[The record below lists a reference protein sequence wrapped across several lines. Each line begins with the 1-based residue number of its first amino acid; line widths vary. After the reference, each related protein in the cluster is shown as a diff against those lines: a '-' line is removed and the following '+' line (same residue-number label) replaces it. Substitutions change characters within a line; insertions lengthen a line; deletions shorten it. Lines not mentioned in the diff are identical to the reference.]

1 MNWFSI
7 FRLGLV
13 QLCIGSSVVIP
24 LSTLNRLMKVE
35 LALPATIAGFLI
47 ALHYAVQLTRVN
59 WGHLSDKSRNRSQWI
74 VLGMLIL
81 GIGGILASSSI
92 PLIESHFSYG
102 IMLALLSY
110 SLIGFGVG
118 AAGTPLLALL
128 ATYSSKSQ
136 KGFAAS
142 ITFLMMI
149 LGLAITGI
157 TVGTILDPYSHQ
169 KLLKITSS
177 LAIIT
182 IIISFLSLR
191 NLERSLQNSS
201 HALTPNTINSDVP
214 ILEGIK
220 KVWMEREARLFTI
233 FIFISMGA
241 FSMQDPILEPFAGEV
256 FGFTVGESTKLDG
269 FHKIG
274 TLIGIISIVLCLSK
288 FRIGFGS
295 LSIVKNERLGSEK
308 LWLITGCLFSALSL
322 FIISLLALTFK
333 EPNLLNSVVF
343 IFGISNGVFTAGVL
357 GTMLH
362 LASRGSGD
370 NKEGTRMGIWGAAQ
384 AYATMIAVFFSTLLV
399 DILGLIMTSLP
410 SIYGIVFLTA
420 ASFFIASAYLGSLI
434 IKSDELNPNQNIL
447 QSVN

>member
-7 FRLGLV
+7 LRLGLV

-59 WGHLSDKSRNRSQWI
+59 WGYLSDKTQNRSQWI
-74 VLGMLIL
+74 IFGMLIL
-81 GIGGILASSSI
+81 GIGGVLASASI
-92 PLIESHFSYG
+92 PLIESNFAYG
-102 IMLALLSY
+102 IMLALFSY
-110 SLIGFGVG
+110 TLIGFGVG

-128 ATYSSKSQ
+128 ASYSSKSQ

-157 TVGTILDPYSHQ
+157 TAGIILDPYSHQ
-169 KLLKITSS
+169 KLIKITAS

-182 IIISFLSLR
+182 NILSYLSLK
-191 NLERSLQNSS
+191 NLEKSLQNSVD
-201 HALTPNTINSDVP
+201 ACKPNAINYDVP
-214 ILEGIK
+214 FLEGIK

-256 FGFTVGESTKLDG
+256 FGFAVGESTKLDG

-274 TLIGIISIVLCLSK
+274 TLIGIISIILCLSK

-295 LSIVKNERLGSEK
+295 LSFVKNERLGSEK
-308 LWLITGCLFSALSL
+308 FWLITGCLFSALSL
-322 FIISLLALTFK
+322 IIISVLGLTYRD
-333 EPNLLNSVVF
+333 PGILNSVVF
-343 IFGISNGVFTAGVL
+343 LFGISNGVFTAGIL

-362 LASRGSGD
+362 LASRGSGH
-370 NKEGTRMGIWGAAQ
+370 NNTGTRMGIWGAAQ
-384 AYATMIAVFFSTLLV
+384 AYATMIAVFVSTVLV
-399 DILGLIMTSLP
+399 DILGLVMNSLP
-410 SIYGIVFLTA
+410 SVYGIVFLTA
-420 ASFFIASAYLGSLI
+420 ASFFIAAAFLGSLI
-434 IKSDELNPNQNIL
+434 IKKDELNQNQNIL
-447 QSVN
+447 QSVS

>member
-7 FRLGLV
+7 LRLGLV

-59 WGHLSDKSRNRSQWI
+59 WGYLSDKTQNRSQWI
-74 VLGMLIL
+74 IFGMLIL
-81 GIGGILASSSI
+81 GIGGVLASVSI
-92 PLIESHFSYG
+92 PLIESNFAYG
-102 IMLALLSY
+102 IMLALFSY
-110 SLIGFGVG
+110 TLIGFGVG

-128 ATYSSKSQ
+128 ASYSSKSQ

-157 TVGTILDPYSHQ
+157 TAGIILDPYSHQ
-169 KLLKITSS
+169 KLMKITAS

-182 IIISFLSLR
+182 NILSYLSLK
-191 NLERSLQNSS
+191 NLEKSLLNNADSRIPNSIRY
-201 HALTPNTINSDVP
+201 AVPFLT
-214 ILEGIK
+214 GIK
-220 KVWMEREARLFTI
+220 KIWMEREARLFTI

-256 FGFTVGESTKLDG
+256 FGFAVGESTKLDG

-274 TLIGIISIVLCLSK
+274 TLIGIILIILCLSK
-288 FRIGFGS
+288 FRIGFRFF
-295 LSIVKNERLGSEK
+295 SIVKTERLGSEK
-308 LWLITGCLFSALSL
+308 FWLITGCLFSALSL
-322 FIISLLALTFK
+322 FIISLLGLTFRD
-333 EPNLLNSVVF
+333 PGILNSVVF
-343 IFGISNGVFTAGVL
+343 FFGISNGVFTAGIL

-370 NKEGTRMGIWGAAQ
+370 NNTGTRMGIWGAAQ
-384 AYATMIAVFFSTLLV
+384 AYATMIAVFFSTVLV
-399 DILGLIMTSLP
+399 DILGLMMNSLP
-410 SIYGIVFLTA
+410 SVYGIVFLTA
-420 ASFFIASAYLGSLI
+420 ASFFIAAAFLGSLI
-434 IKSDELNPNQNIL
+434 IKKDELDQNQNIL
-447 QSVN
+447 QSVS

>member
-7 FRLGLV
+7 LRLGLV

-59 WGHLSDKSRNRSQWI
+59 WGYLSDKTQNRSQWI
-74 VLGMLIL
+74 IFGMLIL
-81 GIGGILASSSI
+81 GIGGVLASVSI
-92 PLIESHFSYG
+92 PLIESNFAYG
-102 IMLALLSY
+102 IMLALFSY
-110 SLIGFGVG
+110 TLIGFGVG

-128 ATYSSKSQ
+128 ASYSSKSQ

-157 TVGTILDPYSHQ
+157 TAGIILDPYSHQ
-169 KLLKITSS
+169 KLMKITAS

-182 IIISFLSLR
+182 NILSYLSLK
-191 NLERSLQNSS
+191 NLEKSLLNNADARIPNS
-201 HALTPNTINSDVP
+201 IRYDVP
-214 ILEGIK
+214 FLTGIK
-220 KVWMEREARLFTI
+220 KIWMEREARLFTI

-256 FGFTVGESTKLDG
+256 FGFAVGESTKLDG
-269 FHKIG
+269 LHKVG
-274 TLIGIISIVLCLSK
+274 TLIGIILIILCLSK

-295 LSIVKNERLGSEK
+295 FSIFKNERLGSEK
-308 LWLITGCLFSALSL
+308 FWLITGCLFSALSL
-322 FIISLLALTFK
+322 FIISLLGLTYRD
-333 EPNLLNSVVF
+333 PGILNSVVF
-343 IFGISNGVFTAGVL
+343 FFGISNGVFTAGIL

-370 NKEGTRMGIWGAAQ
+370 NNTGTRMGIWGAAQ
-384 AYATMIAVFFSTLLV
+384 AYATMIAVFFSTVLV
-399 DILGLIMTSLP
+399 DILGLMMNSLP
-410 SIYGIVFLTA
+410 SVYGIVFLTA
-420 ASFFIASAYLGSLI
+420 ASFFIAAAFLGSLI
-434 IKSDELNPNQNIL
+434 IKKDELDQNQNIL
-447 QSVN
+447 QSVS

>member
-7 FRLGLV
+7 LRLGLV

-59 WGHLSDKSRNRSQWI
+59 WGYLSDKTQNRSQWI
-74 VLGMLIL
+74 IFGMLIL
-81 GIGGILASSSI
+81 GIGGVLASVSI
-92 PLIESHFSYG
+92 PLIESNFAYG
-102 IMLALLSY
+102 IMLALFSY
-110 SLIGFGVG
+110 TLIGFGVG

-128 ATYSSKSQ
+128 ASYSSKSQ

-157 TVGTILDPYSHQ
+157 TAGIILDPYSHQ
-169 KLLKITSS
+169 KLMKITAS

-182 IIISFLSLR
+182 NILSYLSLK
-191 NLERSLQNSS
+191 NLEKSLLNNADARIPNS
-201 HALTPNTINSDVP
+201 IRYDVP
-214 ILEGIK
+214 FLAGIK
-220 KVWMEREARLFTI
+220 KIWMEREARLFTI

-256 FGFTVGESTKLDG
+256 FGFAVGESTKLDG
-269 FHKIG
+269 LHKVG
-274 TLIGIISIVLCLSK
+274 TLIGIILIILCLSK

-295 LSIVKNERLGSEK
+295 FSIFKNERLGSEK

-322 FIISLLALTFK
+322 FIISLLGLTYRD
-333 EPNLLNSVVF
+333 PGILNSVVF
-343 IFGISNGVFTAGVL
+343 FFGISNGVFTAGIL

-370 NKEGTRMGIWGAAQ
+370 NNTGTRMGIWGAAQ
-384 AYATMIAVFFSTLLV
+384 AYATMIAVFFSTVLV
-399 DILGLIMTSLP
+399 DILGLMMNSLP
-410 SIYGIVFLTA
+410 SVYGIVFLTA
-420 ASFFIASAYLGSLI
+420 ASFFIAAAFLGSLI
-434 IKSDELNPNQNIL
+434 IKKDELDQNQNIL
-447 QSVN
+447 QSVS

>member
-7 FRLGLV
+7 LRLGLV

-59 WGHLSDKSRNRSQWI
+59 WGYLSDKTQNRSQWI
-74 VLGMLIL
+74 IFGMLII
-81 GIGGILASSSI
+81 GIGGVLASASI
-92 PLIESHFSYG
+92 PLIESNFAYG
-102 IMLALLSY
+102 IMLALFSY
-110 SLIGFGVG
+110 TLIGFGVG

-128 ATYSSKSQ
+128 ASYSSKSQ

-157 TVGTILDPYSHQ
+157 TAGIILDPYSHQ
-169 KLLKITSS
+169 KLIKITAS

-182 IIISFLSLR
+182 NILSFLSLK
-191 NLERSLQNSS
+191 NLEKSLRNN
-201 HALTPNTINSDVP
+201 ADARTPNAINYDVP
-214 ILEGIK
+214 FLEGIK

-256 FGFTVGESTKLDG
+256 FGFAVGESTKLDG

-274 TLIGIISIVLCLSK
+274 TLIGIILIILCLSK

-295 LSIVKNERLGSEK
+295 LSFVKNERLGSEK
-308 LWLITGCLFSALSL
+308 FWLITGCLFSALSL
-322 FIISLLALTFK
+322 IIISVLGLTYK
-333 EPNLLNSVVF
+333 DPGILNSVVF
-343 IFGISNGVFTAGVL
+343 LFGISNGVFTAGIL

-362 LASRGSGD
+362 LASRGSDG
-370 NKEGTRMGIWGAAQ
+370 NNTGTRMGIWGAAQ
-384 AYATMIAVFFSTLLV
+384 AYATMIAVFFSTVLV
-399 DILGLIMTSLP
+399 DILGLMMNSLP
-410 SIYGIVFLTA
+410 SVYGIVFLTA
-420 ASFFIASAYLGSLI
+420 ASFFIAAAFLGSLI
-434 IKSDELNPNQNIL
+434 IKKDELDQNQNIL
-447 QSVN
+447 QSVS

>member
-7 FRLGLV
+7 LRLGLV

-59 WGHLSDKSRNRSQWI
+59 WGYLSDKTQNRSQWI
-74 VLGMLIL
+74 IFGMLIL
-81 GIGGILASSSI
+81 GIGGVLASVSI
-92 PLIESHFSYG
+92 PLIESNFAYG
-102 IMLALLSY
+102 IMLALFSY
-110 SLIGFGVG
+110 TLIGFGVG

-128 ATYSSKSQ
+128 ASYSSKSQ

-157 TVGTILDPYSHQ
+157 TAGIILDPYSHQ
-169 KLLKITSS
+169 KLMKITAS

-182 IIISFLSLR
+182 NILSYLSLK
-191 NLERSLQNSS
+191 NLEKSLLNNADARIPNS
-201 HALTPNTINSDVP
+201 IRYDVP
-214 ILEGIK
+214 FLTGIK
-220 KVWMEREARLFTI
+220 KIWMEREARLFTI

-256 FGFTVGESTKLDG
+256 FGFAVGESTKLDG
-269 FHKIG
+269 FHKVG
-274 TLIGIISIVLCLSK
+274 TLIGIILIILCLSK

-295 LSIVKNERLGSEK
+295 FSIFKNERLGSEK

-322 FIISLLALTFK
+322 FIISLLGLTYRD
-333 EPNLLNSVVF
+333 PGILNSVVF
-343 IFGISNGVFTAGVL
+343 FFGISNGVFTAGIL

-370 NKEGTRMGIWGAAQ
+370 NNTGTRMGIWGAAQ
-384 AYATMIAVFFSTLLV
+384 AYATMIAVFFSTVLV
-399 DILGLIMTSLP
+399 DILGLMMNSLP

-420 ASFFIASAYLGSLI
+420 ASFFVAAAFLGSLI
-434 IKSDELNPNQNIL
+434 IKKDELDQNQNIL
-447 QSVN
+447 QSVR

>member
-7 FRLGLV
+7 LRLGLI

-59 WGHLSDKSRNRSQWI
+59 WGYLSDKTQNRSQWI
-74 VLGMLIL
+74 IFGMLIL
-81 GIGGILASSSI
+81 GIGGVLASASI
-92 PLIESHFSYG
+92 PLIESNFAYG
-102 IMLALLSY
+102 IMLALFSY
-110 SLIGFGVG
+110 TLIGFGVG

-128 ATYSSKSQ
+128 ASYSSKSQ

-157 TVGTILDPYSHQ
+157 TAGIILDPYSHQ
-169 KLLKITSS
+169 KLIKITAS

-182 IIISFLSLR
+182 NILSFLSLK
-191 NLERSLQNSS
+191 NLEKSLRNN
-201 HALTPNTINSDVP
+201 ADARTPNAINYDVP
-214 ILEGIK
+214 FLEGIK

-256 FGFTVGESTKLDG
+256 FGFAVGESTKLDG

-274 TLIGIISIVLCLSK
+274 TLIGIILIILCLSK

-308 LWLITGCLFSALSL
+308 FWLITGCLFSAFSL
-322 FIISLLALTFK
+322 IIISVLGLTYRD
-333 EPNLLNSVVF
+333 PGILNSVVF
-343 IFGISNGVFTAGVL
+343 LFGISNGVFTAGIL

-370 NKEGTRMGIWGAAQ
+370 NNTGTRMGIWGAAQ
-384 AYATMIAVFFSTLLV
+384 AYATMIAVFFSTVLV
-399 DILGLIMTSLP
+399 DILGLMMNSLP
-410 SIYGIVFLTA
+410 SVYGIVFLTA
-420 ASFFIASAYLGSLI
+420 ASFFIAAAFLGSLI
-434 IKSDELNPNQNIL
+434 IKKDELDQNQNIL
-447 QSVN
+447 QSVS

>member
-59 WGHLSDKSRNRSQWI
+59 WGHLSDKSQNRSQWI

-81 GIGGILASSSI
+81 GIGGILASASI
-92 PLIESHFSYG
+92 PLIESRFSYG
-102 IMLALLSY
+102 IILALLSY

-157 TVGTILDPYSHQ
+157 TVGTMLDPYSHQ

-214 ILEGIK
+214 IFEGIK

-288 FRIGFGS
+288 LRIGFGS

-322 FIISLLALTFK
+322 FIISLLALTFT

-399 DILGLIMTSLP
+399 DILGLVMTSLP
-410 SIYGIVFLTA
+410 SVYGIVFLTA

>member
-1 MNWFSI
+1 
-7 FRLGLV
+7 
-13 QLCIGSSVVIP
+13 
-24 LSTLNRLMKVE
+24 MKVE

-81 GIGGILASSSI
+81 GIGGILASASI
-92 PLIESHFSYG
+92 PLIESRFSYG

-157 TVGTILDPYSHQ
+157 TVGIILDPYSHQ
-169 KLLKITSS
+169 KLIKITSS
-177 LAIIT
+177 LAILT
-182 IIISFLSLR
+182 NIISFLSLR

-201 HALTPNTINSDVP
+201 NALTQNTINSDVP

-220 KVWMEREARLFTI
+220 KVWMERDARLFTI

-274 TLIGIISIVLCLSK
+274 TLLGIISIVLCLSK
-288 FRIGFGS
+288 FKIGFGS

-322 FIISLLALTFK
+322 FIISLLALTFA
-333 EPNLLNSVVF
+333 ESSALNSVVF
-343 IFGISNGVFTAGVL
+343 FFGISNGIFTAGVL

-362 LASRGSGD
+362 LASRGSSD

-384 AYATMIAVFFSTLLV
+384 AYATMIAVFFSTVLV

-410 SIYGIVFLTA
+410 SVYGIVFLTA
-420 ASFFIASAYLGSLI
+420 ACFFIASAYLGSLI
-434 IKSDELNPNQNIL
+434 IKSDELNPNQNLL

>member
-74 VLGMLIL
+74 VLGMVIL
-81 GIGGILASSSI
+81 GIGGILASASI
-92 PLIESHFSYG
+92 PLIESRFSYG

-157 TVGTILDPYSHQ
+157 TVGIILDPYSHQ
-169 KLLKITSS
+169 KLIKITSS
-177 LAIIT
+177 LAILT
-182 IIISFLSLR
+182 NIISFLSLR

-201 HALTPNTINSDVP
+201 NALTQNTINSDVP

-220 KVWMEREARLFTI
+220 KVWMERDARLFTI

-274 TLIGIISIVLCLSK
+274 TLLGIISIVLCLSK
-288 FRIGFGS
+288 FKIGFGS

-322 FIISLLALTFK
+322 FIISLLALTFA
-333 EPNLLNSVVF
+333 ESSALNSVVF
-343 IFGISNGVFTAGVL
+343 FFGISNGIFTAGVL

-384 AYATMIAVFFSTLLV
+384 AYATMIAVFFSTVLV
-399 DILGLIMTSLP
+399 DILGLIMTSIP
-410 SIYGIVFLTA
+410 SVYGIVFLTA
-420 ASFFIASAYLGSLI
+420 ACFFIASAYLGSLI
-434 IKSDELNPNQNIL
+434 IKSDELNPNQNLL

>member
-7 FRLGLV
+7 LRLGLI

-59 WGHLSDKSRNRSQWI
+59 WGYLSDKTQNRSQWI
-74 VLGMLIL
+74 IFGMLIL
-81 GIGGILASSSI
+81 GIGGVLASASI
-92 PLIESHFSYG
+92 PLIESNFAYG
-102 IMLALLSY
+102 IMLALFSY
-110 SLIGFGVG
+110 TLIGFGVG

-128 ATYSSKSQ
+128 ASYSSKSQ

-157 TVGTILDPYSHQ
+157 TAGIILDPYSHQ
-169 KLLKITSS
+169 KLIKITAS

-182 IIISFLSLR
+182 NILSYLSLK
-191 NLERSLQNSS
+191 NLEKTLRNN
-201 HALTPNTINSDVP
+201 ADARIPNAIDYNEP
-214 ILEGIK
+214 FLEGIK

-256 FGFTVGESTKLDG
+256 FGFAVGESTKLDG

-274 TLIGIISIVLCLSK
+274 TLIGIILIILCLSK
-288 FRIGFGS
+288 FRIGFAS

-308 LWLITGCLFSALSL
+308 FWLITGCLFSAFSL
-322 FIISLLALTFK
+322 FIISLLGVTYRD
-333 EPNLLNSVVF
+333 PGILNSVVF
-343 IFGISNGVFTAGVL
+343 LFGISNGVFTAGIL

-370 NKEGTRMGIWGAAQ
+370 NNTGTRMGIWGAAQ
-384 AYATMIAVFFSTLLV
+384 AYATMIAVFFSTVLV
-399 DILGLIMTSLP
+399 DILGLMMNSLP
-410 SIYGIVFLTA
+410 SVYGIVFLTA
-420 ASFFIASAYLGSLI
+420 ASFFIAAAFLGSLI
-434 IKSDELNPNQNIL
+434 IKKDELDQNQNIL
-447 QSVN
+447 QSVS

>member
-7 FRLGLV
+7 LRLGLV

-59 WGHLSDKSRNRSQWI
+59 WGYLSDKTQNRSQWI
-74 VLGMLIL
+74 IFGMLIL
-81 GIGGILASSSI
+81 GIGGVLASVSI
-92 PLIESHFSYG
+92 PLIESNFAYG
-102 IMLALLSY
+102 IMLALFSY
-110 SLIGFGVG
+110 TLIGFGVG

-128 ATYSSKSQ
+128 ASYSSKSQ

-157 TVGTILDPYSHQ
+157 TAGIILDPYSHQ
-169 KLLKITSS
+169 KLIKITAS

-182 IIISFLSLR
+182 NILSYLSLK
-191 NLERSLQNSS
+191 NLEKSLLNNADARIPNS
-201 HALTPNTINSDVP
+201 IRYDVP
-214 ILEGIK
+214 FLTGIK
-220 KVWMEREARLFTI
+220 KIWMEREARLFTI

-256 FGFTVGESTKLDG
+256 FGFAVGESTKLDG

-274 TLIGIISIVLCLSK
+274 TLIGIILIILCLSK

-295 LSIVKNERLGSEK
+295 FSIFKNERLGSEK

-322 FIISLLALTFK
+322 FIISLLGLTYRD
-333 EPNLLNSVVF
+333 PGILNSVVF
-343 IFGISNGVFTAGVL
+343 FFGISNGVFTAGIL

-370 NKEGTRMGIWGAAQ
+370 NNTGTRMGIWGAAQ
-384 AYATMIAVFFSTLLV
+384 AYATMIAVFFSTVLV
-399 DILGLIMTSLP
+399 DILGLMMNSLP
-410 SIYGIVFLTA
+410 SVYGIVFLTA
-420 ASFFIASAYLGSLI
+420 ASFFIAAAFLGSLI
-434 IKSDELNPNQNIL
+434 IKKDELDQNQNIL
-447 QSVN
+447 QSVS

>member
-7 FRLGLV
+7 LRLGLV

-59 WGHLSDKSRNRSQWI
+59 WGYLSDKTQNRSQWI
-74 VLGMLIL
+74 IFGMLIL
-81 GIGGILASSSI
+81 GIGGVLASASI
-92 PLIESHFSYG
+92 PLIESNFAYG
-102 IMLALLSY
+102 IMLALFSY
-110 SLIGFGVG
+110 TLIGFGVG

-128 ATYSSKSQ
+128 ASYSSKSQ

-157 TVGTILDPYSHQ
+157 TAGIILDPYSHQ
-169 KLLKITSS
+169 KLIKISAS

-182 IIISFLSLR
+182 NILSFLSLK
-191 NLERSLQNSS
+191 NLEKLLRNN
-201 HALTPNTINSDVP
+201 ADARTPNAINYNEP
-214 ILEGIK
+214 FLQGIK

-256 FGFTVGESTKLDG
+256 FGFAVGESTKLDG

-274 TLIGIISIVLCLSK
+274 TLIGIILIILCLSK

-295 LSIVKNERLGSEK
+295 LSFFKNERLGSEK
-308 LWLITGCLFSALSL
+308 FWLITGCLFSALSL
-322 FIISLLALTFK
+322 IIISVLGLTYRD
-333 EPNLLNSVVF
+333 PGILNSVVF
-343 IFGISNGVFTAGVL
+343 LFGISNGVFTAGIL

-370 NKEGTRMGIWGAAQ
+370 NNTGTRMGIWGAAQ
-384 AYATMIAVFFSTLLV
+384 AYATMIAVFVSTVLV
-399 DILGLIMTSLP
+399 DILGLMINSLP
-410 SIYGIVFLTA
+410 SVYGIVFLTA
-420 ASFFIASAYLGSLI
+420 ASFFIAAAFLGSLI
-434 IKSDELNPNQNIL
+434 IKKDELNQNQNIL
-447 QSVN
+447 QSVS

>member
-59 WGHLSDKSRNRSQWI
+59 WGHLSDKSQNRSQWI

-81 GIGGILASSSI
+81 GIGGILASASI
-92 PLIESHFSYG
+92 PLIENRFSYG
-102 IMLALLSY
+102 IILALLSY

-288 FRIGFGS
+288 FKIGFGS

-322 FIISLLALTFK
+322 FIISLLALTFA
-333 EPNLLNSVVF
+333 ESSALNSVVF
-343 IFGISNGVFTAGVL
+343 FFGISNGIFTAGVL

-362 LASRGSGD
+362 LASRGSSD
-370 NKEGTRMGIWGAAQ
+370 NKEGTRMGIWGATQ
-384 AYATMIAVFFSTLLV
+384 AYATMIAVFFSTVLV
-399 DILGLIMTSLP
+399 DILGLIMTSIP
-410 SIYGIVFLTA
+410 SVYGIVFLTA
-420 ASFFIASAYLGSLI
+420 ACFFIASAYLGSLI
-434 IKSDELNPNQNIL
+434 IKSDELNPNQNLL

>member
-7 FRLGLV
+7 LRLGLV

-59 WGHLSDKSRNRSQWI
+59 WGYLSDKTQNRSQWI
-74 VLGMLIL
+74 IFGMLIL
-81 GIGGILASSSI
+81 GIGGVLASASI
-92 PLIESHFSYG
+92 PLIESNFAYG
-102 IMLALLSY
+102 IMLALFSY
-110 SLIGFGVG
+110 TLIGFGVG

-128 ATYSSKSQ
+128 ASYSSKSQ

-157 TVGTILDPYSHQ
+157 TAGIILDPYSHQ
-169 KLLKITSS
+169 KLIKITAS

-182 IIISFLSLR
+182 NILSYLSLK
-191 NLERSLQNSS
+191 NLEKSLQNSVD
-201 HALTPNTINSDVP
+201 ACKPNATNYDVP
-214 ILEGIK
+214 FLEGIK

-256 FGFTVGESTKLDG
+256 FGFAVGESTKLDG

-274 TLIGIISIVLCLSK
+274 TLIGIILIILCLSK

-295 LSIVKNERLGSEK
+295 LSIAKNERLGSEK
-308 LWLITGCLFSALSL
+308 FWLITGCLFSAFSL
-322 FIISLLALTFK
+322 FIISLLGLTYRD
-333 EPNLLNSVVF
+333 PGILNSVVF
-343 IFGISNGVFTAGVL
+343 FFGISNGVFTAGIL

-370 NKEGTRMGIWGAAQ
+370 NNTGTRMGIWGAAQ
-384 AYATMIAVFFSTLLV
+384 AYATMIAVFFSTVLV
-399 DILGLIMTSLP
+399 DILGLMMNSLP
-410 SIYGIVFLTA
+410 SVYGIVFLTA
-420 ASFFIASAYLGSLI
+420 ASFFIAAAFLGSLI
-434 IKSDELNPNQNIL
+434 IKKDELDQNQNIL
-447 QSVN
+447 QSVS

>member
-7 FRLGLV
+7 LRLGLV

-59 WGHLSDKSRNRSQWI
+59 WGYLSDKTQNRSQWI
-74 VLGMLIL
+74 IFGMLIL
-81 GIGGILASSSI
+81 GIGGVLASVSI
-92 PLIESHFSYG
+92 PLIESNFAYG
-102 IMLALLSY
+102 IMLALFSY
-110 SLIGFGVG
+110 TLIGFGVG

-128 ATYSSKSQ
+128 ASYSSKSQ

-157 TVGTILDPYSHQ
+157 TTGIILDPYSHQ
-169 KLLKITSS
+169 KLMKITAS

-182 IIISFLSLR
+182 NILSYLSLK
-191 NLERSLQNSS
+191 NLEKSLLNNADARIPNS
-201 HALTPNTINSDVP
+201 IRYDVP
-214 ILEGIK
+214 FLTGIK
-220 KVWMEREARLFTI
+220 KIWMEREARLFTI

-256 FGFTVGESTKLDG
+256 FGFAVGESTKLDG

-274 TLIGIISIVLCLSK
+274 TLIGIILVILCLSK

-295 LSIVKNERLGSEK
+295 FSIFKNERLGSEK

-322 FIISLLALTFK
+322 FIISLLGLTYRD
-333 EPNLLNSVVF
+333 PGILNSVVF
-343 IFGISNGVFTAGVL
+343 FFGISNGVFTAGIL

-362 LASRGSGD
+362 LASRGSGE
-370 NKEGTRMGIWGAAQ
+370 NNTGTRMGMWGAAQ
-384 AYATMIAVFFSTLLV
+384 AYATMIAVFFSTVLV
-399 DILGLIMTSLP
+399 DILGLMMNSLP
-410 SIYGIVFLTA
+410 SVYGIVFLTA
-420 ASFFIASAYLGSLI
+420 ASFFIAAAFLGSLI
-434 IKSDELNPNQNIL
+434 IKKDELDQNQNIL
-447 QSVN
+447 QSVS

>member
-7 FRLGLV
+7 LRLGLV

-59 WGHLSDKSRNRSQWI
+59 WGYLSDKTQNRSQWI
-74 VLGMLIL
+74 IFGMLIL
-81 GIGGILASSSI
+81 GIGGVLASASI
-92 PLIESHFSYG
+92 PLIESNFAYG
-102 IMLALLSY
+102 IMLALFSY
-110 SLIGFGVG
+110 TLIGFGVG

-128 ATYSSKSQ
+128 ASYSSKSQ

-157 TVGTILDPYSHQ
+157 TAGIILDPYSHQ
-169 KLLKITSS
+169 KLIKITTS

-182 IIISFLSLR
+182 NILSYLSLK
-191 NLERSLQNSS
+191 NLEKTLRNN
-201 HALTPNTINSDVP
+201 ADVRTPNAINYNVP
-214 ILEGIK
+214 FLEGIK

-256 FGFTVGESTKLDG
+256 FSFAVGESTKLDG

-274 TLIGIISIVLCLSK
+274 TLIGIILIILCLSK
-288 FRIGFGS
+288 FRIGFAS

-308 LWLITGCLFSALSL
+308 FWLITGCIFSAFSL
-322 FIISLLALTFK
+322 FMISLLGLTYRD
-333 EPNLLNSVVF
+333 PGILNSVVF
-343 IFGISNGVFTAGVL
+343 LFGISNGVFTAGIL

-370 NKEGTRMGIWGAAQ
+370 NNTGTRMGIWGAAQ
-384 AYATMIAVFFSTLLV
+384 AYATMIAVFFSTVLV
-399 DILGLIMTSLP
+399 DILGLMMNSLP
-410 SIYGIVFLTA
+410 SVYGIVFLTA
-420 ASFFIASAYLGSLI
+420 ASFFIAAAFLGSLI
-434 IKSDELNPNQNIL
+434 IKKDELDQNQNIL
-447 QSVN
+447 QSVS

>member
-74 VLGMLIL
+74 VLGMIIL
-81 GIGGILASSSI
+81 GVGGILASASI
-92 PLIESHFSYG
+92 PLIESRFSYG
-102 IMLALLSY
+102 IMLALFSY

-157 TVGTILDPYSHQ
+157 TVGINLDPYSHQ
-169 KLLKITSS
+169 KLIKITSS

-182 IIISFLSLR
+182 NIISFLSLR

-201 HALTPNTINSDVP
+201 NALTPNTINSDVP

-220 KVWMEREARLFTI
+220 KVWMERDARLFTI

-274 TLIGIISIVLCLSK
+274 TLLGIISIVLCLSK
-288 FRIGFGS
+288 FKIGFGS

-322 FIISLLALTFK
+322 FIISLLALTFA
-333 EPNLLNSVVF
+333 ESSALNSVVF
-343 IFGISNGVFTAGVL
+343 FFGISNGIFTAGVL

-362 LASRGSGD
+362 LASRGSSD

-384 AYATMIAVFFSTLLV
+384 AYATMIAVFFSTVLV
-399 DILGLIMTSLP
+399 DILGLIMTSIP
-410 SIYGIVFLTA
+410 SVYGIVFLTA
-420 ASFFIASAYLGSLI
+420 ACFFIASAYLGSLI

>member
-59 WGHLSDKSRNRSQWI
+59 WGHLSDKSQNRSQWI

-81 GIGGILASSSI
+81 GIGGILASASI
-92 PLIESHFSYG
+92 PLIENRFSYG
-102 IMLALLSY
+102 IILALLSY

-322 FIISLLALTFK
+322 FIISLLALTFT

-399 DILGLIMTSLP
+399 DILGLMMTSLP
-410 SIYGIVFLTA
+410 SVYGIVFLTA

>member
-7 FRLGLV
+7 LRLGLV

-59 WGHLSDKSRNRSQWI
+59 WGYLSDKTQNRSQWI
-74 VLGMLIL
+74 IFGMLIL
-81 GIGGILASSSI
+81 GIGGVLASVSI
-92 PLIESHFSYG
+92 PLIESNFAYG
-102 IMLALLSY
+102 IMLALFSY
-110 SLIGFGVG
+110 TLIGFGVG

-128 ATYSSKSQ
+128 ASYSSKSQ

-157 TVGTILDPYSHQ
+157 TAGIILDPYSHQ
-169 KLLKITSS
+169 KLMKITAS

-182 IIISFLSLR
+182 NILSYLSLK
-191 NLERSLQNSS
+191 NLEKSLLNNADARIPNS
-201 HALTPNTINSDVP
+201 IRYDVP
-214 ILEGIK
+214 FLTGIK
-220 KVWMEREARLFTI
+220 KIWMEREARLFTI

-256 FGFTVGESTKLDG
+256 FGFAVGESTKLDG

-274 TLIGIISIVLCLSK
+274 TLIGIILIILCLSK

-295 LSIVKNERLGSEK
+295 FSIFKNERLGSEK
-308 LWLITGCLFSALSL
+308 FWLITGCLFSALSL
-322 FIISLLALTFK
+322 FIISLLGLTYRD
-333 EPNLLNSVVF
+333 PGILNSVVF
-343 IFGISNGVFTAGVL
+343 FFGISNGVFTAGIL

-370 NKEGTRMGIWGAAQ
+370 NNTGTRMGIWGAAQ
-384 AYATMIAVFFSTLLV
+384 AYATMIAVFFSTVLV
-399 DILGLIMTSLP
+399 DILGLMMNSLP
-410 SIYGIVFLTA
+410 SVYGIVFLTA
-420 ASFFIASAYLGSLI
+420 ASFFIAAAFLGSLI
-434 IKSDELNPNQNIL
+434 IKKDELDQNQNIL
-447 QSVN
+447 QSVS

>member
-59 WGHLSDKSRNRSQWI
+59 WGHLSDKSQNRSQWI

-81 GIGGILASSSI
+81 GIGGILASASI
-92 PLIESHFSYG
+92 PLIENRFSYG
-102 IMLALLSY
+102 IILALLSY

-322 FIISLLALTFK
+322 FIISLLALTLK

-410 SIYGIVFLTA
+410 SVYGIVFLTA

>member
-7 FRLGLV
+7 LRLGLV

-59 WGHLSDKSRNRSQWI
+59 WGYLSDKTQNRSQWI
-74 VLGMLIL
+74 IFGMLIL
-81 GIGGILASSSI
+81 GIGGVLASVSI
-92 PLIESHFSYG
+92 PLIESNFAYG
-102 IMLALLSY
+102 IMLALFSY
-110 SLIGFGVG
+110 TLIGFGVG

-128 ATYSSKSQ
+128 ASYSSKSQ

-157 TVGTILDPYSHQ
+157 TAGIILDPYSHQ
-169 KLLKITSS
+169 KLMKITAS

-182 IIISFLSLR
+182 NILSYLSLK
-191 NLERSLQNSS
+191 NLEKSLLNNADARIPNS
-201 HALTPNTINSDVP
+201 IRYDVP
-214 ILEGIK
+214 FLTGIK
-220 KVWMEREARLFTI
+220 KIWMEREARLFTI

-241 FSMQDPILEPFAGEV
+241 FSMQDPILEPLAGEV
-256 FGFTVGESTKLDG
+256 FGFAVGESTKLDG
-269 FHKIG
+269 LHKVG
-274 TLIGIISIVLCLSK
+274 TLIGIILIILCLSK
-288 FRIGFGS
+288 FRIGFRS
-295 LSIVKNERLGSEK
+295 FSIFKNERLGSEK

-322 FIISLLALTFK
+322 FIISLLGLTYRD
-333 EPNLLNSVVF
+333 PGILNSVVF
-343 IFGISNGVFTAGVL
+343 FFGISNGVFTAGIL

-370 NKEGTRMGIWGAAQ
+370 NNTGTRMGIWGAAQ
-384 AYATMIAVFFSTLLV
+384 AYATMIAVFFSTVLV
-399 DILGLIMTSLP
+399 DILGLMMNSLP
-410 SIYGIVFLTA
+410 SVYGIVFLTA
-420 ASFFIASAYLGSLI
+420 ASFFIAAAFLGSLI
-434 IKSDELNPNQNIL
+434 IKKDELDQNQNIL
-447 QSVN
+447 QSVS

>member
-59 WGHLSDKSRNRSQWI
+59 WGHLSDKSQNRSRWI
-74 VLGMLIL
+74 VLGMLFL
-81 GIGGILASSSI
+81 GIGGILASASI
-92 PLIESHFSYG
+92 PLIENRFSYG
-102 IMLALLSY
+102 IILALLSY

-322 FIISLLALTFK
+322 FIISLLALTFT

-410 SIYGIVFLTA
+410 SVYGIVFLTA

>member
-7 FRLGLV
+7 LRLGLV

-59 WGHLSDKSRNRSQWI
+59 WGYLSDKTHNRSQWI
-74 VLGMLIL
+74 IFGMLIL
-81 GIGGILASSSI
+81 GIGGVLASASI
-92 PLIESHFSYG
+92 PLIESNFAYG
-102 IMLALLSY
+102 IMLALFSY
-110 SLIGFGVG
+110 TLIGFGVG
-118 AAGTPLLALL
+118 AAGTPLLAFL
-128 ATYSSKSQ
+128 ASYSSKSQ

-157 TVGTILDPYSHQ
+157 TAGIILDPYSHQ
-169 KLLKITSS
+169 KLVKITAF
-177 LAIIT
+177 LALIT
-182 IIISFLSLR
+182 NILSYLSLK
-191 NLERSLQNSS
+191 NLEKTLRNN
-201 HALTPNTINSDVP
+201 ADTRTPNDINYNEP
-214 ILEGIK
+214 FLEGIK
-220 KVWMEREARLFTI
+220 KVWMEKEARLFTI

-256 FGFTVGESTKLDG
+256 FGFAVGESTKLDG

-274 TLIGIISIVLCLSK
+274 TLIGIILIILCLSK
-288 FRIGFGS
+288 FRIGFAS

-308 LWLITGCLFSALSL
+308 FWLITGCLFSAFSL
-322 FIISLLALTFK
+322 FIISLLGLTYRD
-333 EPNLLNSVVF
+333 PGILTSVVF
-343 IFGISNGVFTAGVL
+343 LFGISNGVFTAGIL

-362 LASRGSGD
+362 LASRGSSD
-370 NKEGTRMGIWGAAQ
+370 NKTGTRMGIWGAAQ
-384 AYATMIAVFFSTLLV
+384 AYATMIAVFFSTVLV
-399 DILGLIMTSLP
+399 DILGLIMNSLP
-410 SIYGIVFLTA
+410 SVYGIVFLTA
-420 ASFFIASAYLGSLI
+420 ASFFIAAAFLGSLI
-434 IKSDELNPNQNIL
+434 IKKDELDLNQNIL

>member
-1 MNWFSI
+1 
-7 FRLGLV
+7 
-13 QLCIGSSVVIP
+13 
-24 LSTLNRLMKVE
+24 MKVE

-59 WGHLSDKSRNRSQWI
+59 WGHLSDKSQNRSQWI

-81 GIGGILASSSI
+81 GIGGILASASI
-92 PLIESHFSYG
+92 PLIESRFSYG
-102 IMLALLSY
+102 IILALLSY

-157 TVGTILDPYSHQ
+157 TVGTMLDPYSHQ

-214 ILEGIK
+214 IFEGIK

-288 FRIGFGS
+288 LRIGFGS

-322 FIISLLALTFK
+322 FIISLLALTFT

-399 DILGLIMTSLP
+399 DILGLVMTSLP
-410 SIYGIVFLTA
+410 SVYGIVFLTA

>member
-1 MNWFSI
+1 
-7 FRLGLV
+7 
-13 QLCIGSSVVIP
+13 
-24 LSTLNRLMKVE
+24 MKVE

-59 WGHLSDKSRNRSQWI
+59 WGHLSDKSQNRSQWI

-81 GIGGILASSSI
+81 GIGGILASASI
-92 PLIESHFSYG
+92 PLIENRFSYG
-102 IMLALLSY
+102 IILALLSY

-201 HALTPNTINSDVP
+201 HALSPNTINSDVP

-295 LSIVKNERLGSEK
+295 LSIVKSERLGSEK
-308 LWLITGCLFSALSL
+308 LWLITGCLLSALSL
-322 FIISLLALTFK
+322 FIISLLALTFT

-410 SIYGIVFLTA
+410 SVYGIVFLTA

-434 IKSDELNPNQNIL
+434 IKSDESNPNQNIL

>member
-7 FRLGLV
+7 LRLGLV

-59 WGHLSDKSRNRSQWI
+59 WGYLSDKTQNRSQWI
-74 VLGMLIL
+74 IFGMLIL
-81 GIGGILASSSI
+81 GIGGVLASVSI
-92 PLIESHFSYG
+92 PLIESNFAYG
-102 IMLALLSY
+102 IMLALFSY
-110 SLIGFGVG
+110 TLIGFGVG

-128 ATYSSKSQ
+128 ASYSSKSQ

-157 TVGTILDPYSHQ
+157 TAGIILDPYSHQ
-169 KLLKITSS
+169 KLMKITAS

-182 IIISFLSLR
+182 NILSYLSLK
-191 NLERSLQNSS
+191 NLEKSLLNNADARIPNS
-201 HALTPNTINSDVP
+201 IRYDVP
-214 ILEGIK
+214 FLTGIK
-220 KVWMEREARLFTI
+220 KIWMEREARLFTI

-256 FGFTVGESTKLDG
+256 FGFAVGESTKLDG

-274 TLIGIISIVLCLSK
+274 TLIGIILIILCLSK
-288 FRIGFGS
+288 FRIRFAS

-308 LWLITGCLFSALSL
+308 FWLITGCLFSAFSL
-322 FIISLLALTFK
+322 FIISLLGVTYRD
-333 EPNLLNSVVF
+333 PGILNSVVF
-343 IFGISNGVFTAGVL
+343 LFGISNGVFTAGIL

-370 NKEGTRMGIWGAAQ
+370 NNTGTRMGIWGAAQ
-384 AYATMIAVFFSTLLV
+384 AYATMIAVFFSTVLV
-399 DILGLIMTSLP
+399 DILGLMMNSLP
-410 SIYGIVFLTA
+410 NVYGIVFLTA
-420 ASFFIASAYLGSLI
+420 ASFFIAAAFLGSLI
-434 IKSDELNPNQNIL
+434 IKKDELDQNQNIL

>member
-7 FRLGLV
+7 LRLGLV

-59 WGHLSDKSRNRSQWI
+59 WGYLSDKTQNRSQWI
-74 VLGMLIL
+74 IFGMLIL
-81 GIGGILASSSI
+81 GIGGVLASASI
-92 PLIESHFSYG
+92 PLIESNFAYG
-102 IMLALLSY
+102 IMLALFSY
-110 SLIGFGVG
+110 TLIGFGVG

-128 ATYSSKSQ
+128 ASYSSKSQ

-157 TVGTILDPYSHQ
+157 TAGIILDPYSHQ
-169 KLLKITSS
+169 KLIKITAS

-182 IIISFLSLR
+182 NILSFLSLK
-191 NLERSLQNSS
+191 NLEKSLRNN
-201 HALTPNTINSDVP
+201 ADARTPNAINYDVP
-214 ILEGIK
+214 FLEGIK

-256 FGFTVGESTKLDG
+256 FGFAVGESTKLDG

-274 TLIGIISIVLCLSK
+274 TLIGIILIILCLSK

-295 LSIVKNERLGSEK
+295 LSFVKNERLGSEK
-308 LWLITGCLFSALSL
+308 FWLITGCLFSALSL
-322 FIISLLALTFK
+322 IIISVLGLTYRD
-333 EPNLLNSVVF
+333 PGMLNSVVF
-343 IFGISNGVFTAGVL
+343 LFGISNGVFTAGIL

-370 NKEGTRMGIWGAAQ
+370 NNTGTRMGIWGAAQ
-384 AYATMIAVFFSTLLV
+384 AYATMIAVFVSTVLV
-399 DILGLIMTSLP
+399 DILGLMMNSLP
-410 SIYGIVFLTA
+410 SVYGIVFLTA
-420 ASFFIASAYLGSLI
+420 ASFFIAAAFLGSLI
-434 IKSDELNPNQNIL
+434 IKKDELNQNQNIL
-447 QSVN
+447 QSVS

>member
-7 FRLGLV
+7 LRLGLV

-59 WGHLSDKSRNRSQWI
+59 WGYLSDKTQNRSQWI
-74 VLGMLIL
+74 IFGMLIL
-81 GIGGILASSSI
+81 GIGGVLASASI
-92 PLIESHFSYG
+92 PLIESNFAYG
-102 IMLALLSY
+102 IMLALFSY
-110 SLIGFGVG
+110 TLIGFGVG

-128 ATYSSKSQ
+128 ASYSSKSQ

-157 TVGTILDPYSHQ
+157 TAGIILDPYSHQ
-169 KLLKITSS
+169 KLIKITAS

-182 IIISFLSLR
+182 NILSYLSLK
-191 NLERSLQNSS
+191 NLEKSLQNN
-201 HALTPNTINSDVP
+201 ADARTQNAINYDVP
-214 ILEGIK
+214 FLEGIK

-256 FGFTVGESTKLDG
+256 FGFAVGESTKLDG

-274 TLIGIISIVLCLSK
+274 TLIGIILIILCLSK

-308 LWLITGCLFSALSL
+308 FWLITGCLFSAFSL
-322 FIISLLALTFK
+322 FIISVLGLTYRD
-333 EPNLLNSVVF
+333 PGILNSVVF
-343 IFGISNGVFTAGVL
+343 LFGISNGVFTAGIL

-362 LASRGSGD
+362 LASRGSG
-370 NKEGTRMGIWGAAQ
+370 NNNTGTRMGIWGAAQ
-384 AYATMIAVFFSTLLV
+384 AYATMIAVFFSTVLV
-399 DILGLIMTSLP
+399 DILGLMMNSLP
-410 SIYGIVFLTA
+410 SVYGIVFLTA
-420 ASFFIASAYLGSLI
+420 ASFFIAAAFLGSLI
-434 IKSDELNPNQNIL
+434 IKKDELDQNQNIL
-447 QSVN
+447 QSVS

>member
-7 FRLGLV
+7 LRLGLV

-59 WGHLSDKSRNRSQWI
+59 WGYLSDKTQNRSQWI
-74 VLGMLIL
+74 IFGMLIL
-81 GIGGILASSSI
+81 GIGGVLASASI
-92 PLIESHFSYG
+92 PLIESYFAYG
-102 IMLALLSY
+102 IMLALFSY
-110 SLIGFGVG
+110 TLIGFGVG

-128 ATYSSKSQ
+128 ASYSSKSQ

-157 TVGTILDPYSHQ
+157 TAGIILDPYSHQ
-169 KLLKITSS
+169 KLVKITAS

-182 IIISFLSLR
+182 NILSFLSLK
-191 NLERSLQNSS
+191 NLEKSLRNN
-201 HALTPNTINSDVP
+201 ADARTPNAINYNVP
-214 ILEGIK
+214 FLEGIK

-256 FGFTVGESTKLDG
+256 FGFAVGESTKLDG

-274 TLIGIISIVLCLSK
+274 TLIGIILIILCLSK
-288 FRIGFGS
+288 FRIRFGS
-295 LSIVKNERLGSEK
+295 LSFVKNERLGSEK
-308 LWLITGCLFSALSL
+308 FWLITGCLFSALSL
-322 FIISLLALTFK
+322 FIISVLGLTYRD
-333 EPNLLNSVVF
+333 PGILNSVVF
-343 IFGISNGVFTAGVL
+343 LFGISNGVFTAGIL

-370 NKEGTRMGIWGAAQ
+370 NNTGTRMGIWGAAQ
-384 AYATMIAVFFSTLLV
+384 AYATMIAVFFSTVLV
-399 DILGLIMTSLP
+399 DILGLMMNSLP
-410 SIYGIVFLTA
+410 SVYGIVFLTA
-420 ASFFIASAYLGSLI
+420 ASFFIAAAFLGSLI
-434 IKSDELNPNQNIL
+434 IKKDELDQNQNIL
-447 QSVN
+447 QSVS

>member
-35 LALPATIAGFLI
+35 LALPATVAGFLI

-59 WGHLSDKSRNRSQWI
+59 WGYLSDKTQNRSQWI
-74 VLGMLIL
+74 IFGMLIL
-81 GIGGILASSSI
+81 GIGGVLASASI
-92 PLIESHFSYG
+92 PLIESNFAYG
-102 IMLALLSY
+102 IMLALFSY
-110 SLIGFGVG
+110 TLIGFGVG

-128 ATYSSKSQ
+128 ASYSSKSQ

-157 TVGTILDPYSHQ
+157 TAGIILDPYSHQ
-169 KLLKITSS
+169 KLIKITAS

-182 IIISFLSLR
+182 NILSYLSLK
-191 NLERSLQNSS
+191 NLEKSLQNNAGS
-201 HALTPNTINSDVP
+201 HTPKAINYNVP
-214 ILEGIK
+214 FLVGIK

-256 FGFTVGESTKLDG
+256 FSFAVGESTKLDG

-274 TLIGIISIVLCLSK
+274 TLIGIVLIILCLSK
-288 FRIGFGS
+288 FTIGFGS
-295 LSIVKNERLGSEK
+295 FSIVKNERLGSEK
-308 LWLITGCLFSALSL
+308 FWLITGCLFSALSL
-322 FIISLLALTFK
+322 FIISLLGLAYRD
-333 EPNLLNSVVF
+333 PGILNSVVF
-343 IFGISNGVFTAGVL
+343 LFGISNGVFTAGIL

-362 LASRGSGD
+362 LASRDSGD
-370 NKEGTRMGIWGAAQ
+370 NNTGTRMGIWGAAQ
-384 AYATMIAVFFSTLLV
+384 AYATMIAVFFSTVLV
-399 DILGLIMTSLP
+399 DILGLMMNSLP
-410 SIYGIVFLTA
+410 SVYGIVFLTA
-420 ASFFIASAYLGSLI
+420 ASFFIAAAFLGSLI
-434 IKSDELNPNQNIL
+434 IKKDELDQNQNIL
-447 QSVN
+447 QSVS

>member
-1 MNWFSI
+1 MNWFTI

-59 WGHLSDKSRNRSQWI
+59 WGHLSDKSQNRSQWI

-81 GIGGILASSSI
+81 GMGGILASASI

-102 IMLALLSY
+102 IMLAIFSY

-128 ATYSSKSQ
+128 ASYSSKSQ

-149 LGLAITGI
+149 LGLAVTGI
-157 TVGTILDPYSHQ
+157 TVGLILDPYSHQ
-169 KLLKITSS
+169 KLIKITSS

-182 IIISFLSLR
+182 NIISLLSLR
-191 NLERSLQNSS
+191 NLERSLQDSLNG
-201 HALTPNTINSDVP
+201 LTPATINSDVP

-220 KVWMEREARLFTI
+220 KVWMERDARLFTI

-274 TLIGIISIVLCLSK
+274 TLIGIIAIVLCLSK
-288 FRIGFGS
+288 FSIGFS
-295 LSIVKNERLGSEK
+295 FLSIVKNERLGSEK
-308 LWLITGCLFSALSL
+308 LWLIIGCLFSALSL
-322 FIISLLALTFK
+322 FIISFLALTSA
-333 EPNLLNSVVF
+333 EASVLNSVVF
-343 IFGISNGVFTAGVL
+343 FFGISNGVFTAGVL

-362 LASRGSGD
+362 LASKGSGD
-370 NKEGTRMGIWGAAQ
+370 YKEGTRMGIWGAAQ
-384 AYATMIAVFFSTLLV
+384 AYATMIAVFLSTLLV
-399 DILGLIMTSLP
+399 DVLGLFMTSLP
-410 SIYGIVFLTA
+410 SVYGIVFLTA

-434 IKSDELNPNQNIL
+434 IKSDEPNPNQNIL

>member
-81 GIGGILASSSI
+81 GIGGILASASI

-102 IMLALLSY
+102 IILALFSY

-157 TVGTILDPYSHQ
+157 TVGIILDPYSHQ
-169 KLLKITSS
+169 KLIKITSS
-177 LAIIT
+177 LAILT
-182 IIISFLSLR
+182 NIISFLSLR

-201 HALTPNTINSDVP
+201 NALTQNTINSDVP

-220 KVWMEREARLFTI
+220 KVWMERDARLFTI

-274 TLIGIISIVLCLSK
+274 TLLGIITIVLCLSK
-288 FRIGFGS
+288 FKIGFGS

-322 FIISLLALTFK
+322 FIISLLALTFA
-333 EPNLLNSVVF
+333 ESSALNSVVF
-343 IFGISNGVFTAGVL
+343 FFGISNGIFTAGVL

-362 LASRGSGD
+362 LASRGSSD

-384 AYATMIAVFFSTLLV
+384 AYATMIAVFFSTVLV
-399 DILGLIMTSLP
+399 DILGLIMTSIP
-410 SIYGIVFLTA
+410 SVYGIVFLTA
-420 ASFFIASAYLGSLI
+420 ACFFIASAYLGSLI
-434 IKSDELNPNQNIL
+434 IKSDELNPNQNLL

>member
-35 LALPATIAGFLI
+35 LALPATVAGFLI

-59 WGHLSDKSRNRSQWI
+59 WGYLSDKTQNRSQWI
-74 VLGMLIL
+74 IFGMLIL
-81 GIGGILASSSI
+81 GIGGVLASASI
-92 PLIESHFSYG
+92 PLIESNFAYG
-102 IMLALLSY
+102 IMLALFSY
-110 SLIGFGVG
+110 TLIGFGVG

-128 ATYSSKSQ
+128 ASYSSKSQ

-157 TVGTILDPYSHQ
+157 TAGIILDPYSHQ
-169 KLLKITSS
+169 KLIKITAS

-182 IIISFLSLR
+182 NILSYLSLK
-191 NLERSLQNSS
+191 NLEKSLQNNAGS
-201 HALTPNTINSDVP
+201 HTPKAINYNVP
-214 ILEGIK
+214 FLVGIK

-256 FGFTVGESTKLDG
+256 FSFAVGESTKLDG

-274 TLIGIISIVLCLSK
+274 TLIG
-288 FRIGFGS
+288 
-295 LSIVKNERLGSEK
+295 KNERLGSEK
-308 LWLITGCLFSALSL
+308 FWLITGCLFSALSL
-322 FIISLLALTFK
+322 FIISLLGLAYRD
-333 EPNLLNSVVF
+333 PGILNSVVF
-343 IFGISNGVFTAGVL
+343 LFGISNGVFTAGIL

-362 LASRGSGD
+362 LASRDSGD
-370 NKEGTRMGIWGAAQ
+370 NNTGTRMGIWGAAQ
-384 AYATMIAVFFSTLLV
+384 AYATMIAVFFSTVLV
-399 DILGLIMTSLP
+399 DILGLMMNSLP
-410 SIYGIVFLTA
+410 SVYGIVFLTA
-420 ASFFIASAYLGSLI
+420 ASFFIAAAFLGSLI
-434 IKSDELNPNQNIL
+434 IKKDELDQNQNIL
-447 QSVN
+447 QSVS

>member
-7 FRLGLV
+7 LRLGLV

-59 WGHLSDKSRNRSQWI
+59 WGYLSDKTQNRSQWI
-74 VLGMLIL
+74 IFGMLIL
-81 GIGGILASSSI
+81 GMGGVLASASI
-92 PLIESHFSYG
+92 PLIESNFAYG
-102 IMLALLSY
+102 IMLALFSY
-110 SLIGFGVG
+110 TLIGFGVG

-128 ATYSSKSQ
+128 ASYSSKSQ

-157 TVGTILDPYSHQ
+157 TAGIILDPYSHQ
-169 KLLKITSS
+169 KLIKITAS

-182 IIISFLSLR
+182 NILSYLSLK
-191 NLERSLQNSS
+191 NLEKSLQNSVD
-201 HALTPNTINSDVP
+201 ARKPNAINYDVP
-214 ILEGIK
+214 FLEGIK

-256 FGFTVGESTKLDG
+256 FGFAVGESTKLDG

-274 TLIGIISIVLCLSK
+274 TLIGIILIILCLSK

-295 LSIVKNERLGSEK
+295 LSIAKNERLGSEK
-308 LWLITGCLFSALSL
+308 FWLITGCLFSAFSL
-322 FIISLLALTFK
+322 FIISLLGLTYRD
-333 EPNLLNSVVF
+333 PGILNSVVF
-343 IFGISNGVFTAGVL
+343 LFGISNGVFTAGIL

-362 LASRGSGD
+362 LASKDSGD
-370 NKEGTRMGIWGAAQ
+370 NNTGTRMGIWGAAQ
-384 AYATMIAVFFSTLLV
+384 AYATMIAVFFSTVLV
-399 DILGLIMTSLP
+399 DILGLMMNSLP
-410 SIYGIVFLTA
+410 SVYGIVFLTA
-420 ASFFIASAYLGSLI
+420 ASFFIAAAFLGSLI
-434 IKSDELNPNQNIL
+434 IKKDELDQNQNIL
-447 QSVN
+447 QSVS

>member
-59 WGHLSDKSRNRSQWI
+59 WGHLSDKSQNRSQWI

-81 GIGGILASSSI
+81 GIGGILASASI
-92 PLIESHFSYG
+92 PLIESRFSYG
-102 IMLALLSY
+102 IILALLSY

-157 TVGTILDPYSHQ
+157 TVGIILDPYSHQ
-169 KLLKITSS
+169 KLIKITSS
-177 LAIIT
+177 LAILT
-182 IIISFLSLR
+182 NIISFLSLR

-201 HALTPNTINSDVP
+201 NALTQNTINSDVP

-220 KVWMEREARLFTI
+220 KVWMERDARLFTI

-288 FRIGFGS
+288 LRIGFGS

-322 FIISLLALTFK
+322 FIISLLALTFT

-399 DILGLIMTSLP
+399 DILGLVMTSLP
-410 SIYGIVFLTA
+410 SVYGIVFLTA